1 MYKWLFLILLLGNI
15 IAPLQAQNGLSSWQA
30 DSLEQELD
38 DAFIDTIRI
47 QILSQLSDA
56 YIVNRP
62 LKAQLYLKQ
71 ALKHAT
77 SINYQNGLIDLYK
90 TKGKLFYYQNQPA
103 KAIVWYKKADSLLL
117 RNKRLQAS
125 TLCLIEMAKIY
136 NEYGDTKTAKNLL
149 DKSLDVTQT
158 QKANLTLVK
167 TYWLLAEVSNNQGK
181 KDKALEYLD
190 KALQTCVTLK
200 NVQQQAI
207 AYQKKGVFHLKNNN
221 ANQALKEFG
230 QALAIYQK
238 QQYSAGVL
246 NQYYYMGLSQQA
258 QQNTLQAIERFRQ
271 VIKLA
276 NQQGFRRYI
285 AESYYQLSLL
295 TNDQEKNLDY
305 IQKAYNKSL
314 ENNHHQVARDAS
326 KALSLHY
333 GNEKDSKNALL
344 YQKAYQVLN
353 DSLLARSHR
362 QMLAKERFQT
372 QVKLQHQADGL
383 QAVHQVELADEQS
396 KSLWLLVVVLAISL
410 SATALVIWLFK
421 QNKQA
426 KKRFKALVGKKKEIV
441 EAQND
446 KIAHQEEFIIEKQ
459 DALKSAN
466 QTLKLKEEKI
476 AESEKQTAEHKEYIY
491 DSKVYTSEIQKVLLP
506 NMRQRNQVLTD
517 HFILFKPRE
526 ILSGDF
532 YWVKKVKPYVV
543 IVTADCTGHGVPSA
557 VTGMLAISFLNNIVR
572 DHMELSAGEI
582 LDQLREKVKQT
593 IKHHEDIDGEE
604 NNKGRIEMAL
614 AMYNLETMEL
624 QYAGAYNA
632 LHIIR
637 PTKALENFQFNAQ
650 IRSMQ
655 QGEYTLL
662 EVKADKQPVGRFI
675 KEKPFETHRLKLE
688 ENDKLYMF
696 TNGYVDQ
703 PNYKNRLF
711 NKSQLKTLLLNIHQR
726 PMTEQGDILNTTFE
740 EWKGK
745 KPQIDD
751 LLVMGVSIHQAQPQT
766 KSIQQGNQA
775 TQTND
780 EPITNDESVNS

>member
-1 MYKWLFLILLLGNI
+1 MYKWLFLILLLNGTI
-15 IAPLQAQNGLSSWQA
+15 TLAQGQNGIPIEQT
-30 DSLEQELD
+30 DSLEQELS
-38 DAFIDTIRI
+38 DAFIDTVRI
-47 QILSQLSDA
+47 QILSQLSEA
-56 YIVNRP
+56 YIASRP

-77 SINYQNGLIDLYK
+77 SINYQNGLIALYK
-90 TKGKLFYYQNQPA
+90 TKGKLFYYQNKPA
-103 KAIVWYKKADSLLL
+103 NAITWYKKADSLLVL
-117 RNKRLQAS
+117 NKQPQKS
-125 TLCLIEMAKIY
+125 NLCLIEMAKIY
-136 NEYGDTKTAKNLL
+136 SEYGDPESAKALL
-149 DKSLDVTQT
+149 DKVL
-158 QKANLTLVK
+158 KASK
-167 TYWLLAEVSNNQGK
+167 TKEAELKIYWLLAEVNNAQNK
-181 KDKALEYLD
+181 
-190 KALQTCVTLK
+190 
-200 NVQQQAI
+200 
-207 AYQKKGVFHLKNNN
+207 
-221 ANQALKEFG
+221 ANQALEYFKKATNVCAQLKDFKQHG
-230 QALAIYQK
+230 LAYQKTGLFYLKNKKARQALQAFRQALAIYQK
-238 QQYSAGVL
+238 NQYSAGIL
-246 NQYYYMGLSQQA
+246 AQHYYIGLSQQLE
-258 QQNTLQAIERFRQ
+258 QNTLQAIESFEQ
-271 VIKLA
+271 VLSLA
-276 NQQGFRRYI
+276 NQQGFRLFV

-295 TNDQEKNLDY
+295 SNDQDKSLDY
-305 IQKAYNKSL
+305 VMAAYRKSL
-314 ENNHHQVARDAS
+314 ENNNHLVARDAS

-344 YQKAYQVLN
+344 YHKAYQVLN
-353 DSLLARSHR
+353 DSLLSKNHR
-362 QMLAKERFQT
+362 QILTKERFLT
-372 QVKLQHQADGL
+372 QVKIQHKADVL
-383 QAVHQVELADEQS
+383 QAAHREELAREQH
-396 KSLWLLVVVLAISL
+396 KSLWLLITVLAIGL
-410 SATALVIWLFK
+410 GASALLIWLYW

-426 KKRFKALVGKKKEIV
+426 KKRFKELVNKKKEIV

-446 KIAHQEEFIIEKQ
+446 KIAHQEELILEKEKR
-459 DALKSAN
+459 LNSAN
-466 QTLKLKEEKI
+466 QTLQLKEQKI
-476 AESEKQTAEHKEYIY
+476 TESEKQTAEHKEYIY
-491 DSKVYTSEIQKVLLP
+491 DSMVYTSEIQKVLLP
-506 NMRQRNQVLTD
+506 NMKKRNRVLAD

-572 DHMELSAGEI
+572 DNMELSAGEI

-593 IKHHEDIDGEE
+593 IRHHEEVEGEE

-614 AMYNLETMEL
+614 AMYNLESMEL

-711 NKSQLKTLLLNIHQR
+711 NKSQLKTLLLDIHQR
-726 PMTEQGDILNTTFE
+726 PMTEQEQILNTTFE

-751 LLVMGVSIHQAQPQT
+751 LLVMGVSINQAQAKAKK
-766 KSIQQGNQA
+766 KSTGNEAKKTDDKAQIA
-775 TQTND
+775 ND
-780 EPITNDESVNS
+780 PSVNP